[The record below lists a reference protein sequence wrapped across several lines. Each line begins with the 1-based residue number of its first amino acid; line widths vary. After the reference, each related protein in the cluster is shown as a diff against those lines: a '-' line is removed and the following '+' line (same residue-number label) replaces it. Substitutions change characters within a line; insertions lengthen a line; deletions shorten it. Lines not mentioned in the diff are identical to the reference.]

1 MMGAHGQADTIVNKI
16 TIMIRNSPYF
26 ESVDKYLSKASLDD
40 LKAYLLFRLS
50 SPLSSCPHPKPD
62 A

>member
-1 MMGAHGQADTIVNKI
+1 MNKI

-40 LKAYLLFRLS
+40 LKAYLLFRLRS
-50 SPLSSCPHPKPD
+50 LPY
-62 A
+62 ATMM